1 MSRSRRRRTPDRP
14 AVAVAAPPSGQT
26 ATRAARRRARE
37 APPRSNGSGRWLLVA
52 GLFVILAAGAAL
64 LIRGVGSSGTAT
76 ASAGPAST
84 ANIGGGA
91 GPLTSLVSGTSLPT
105 YDAATADAAV
115 GQAIPTI
122 TGTDRTG
129 NALAIRPGDGKAKIL
144 LFLTHW
150 CSHCQAEVPRVQGW
164 LNGGGSTGDV
174 DLYAISTEADATR
187 PNFPPET
194 WLDREGW
201 TVPTVVDDANS
212 SIAQAFGLSA
222 FPYWVFVDAD
232 GTVAG
237 RAAGELSIADIEGIV
252 GRLAE

>member
-1 MSRSRRRRTPDRP
+1 MSRSRRRRATANP
-14 AVAVAAPPSGQT
+14 AVAVAAASSDQP

-37 APPRSNGSGRWLLVA
+37 APQRSNNSGRWLLVA
-52 GLFVILAAGAAL
+52 GLLVILAAGAAL
-64 LIRGVGSSGTAT
+64 LIRGIGPSGTAT
-76 ASAGPAST
+76 GSAGPAST
-84 ANIGGGA
+84 ANVGDGA

-105 YDAATADAAV
+105 YDAAAADAAV
-115 GQAIPTI
+115 GQTIPTI

-129 NALAIRPGDGKAKIL
+129 RDLAIRPGDGKAKVL

-150 CSHCQAEVPRVQGW
+150 CSHCQAEVPRVQSW

-174 DLYAISTEADATR
+174 DLYAISTEADASR
-187 PNFPPET
+187 PNFPPEA

-252 GRLAE
+252 AGLAE